1 MKMKAKQILYSLL
14 MAGALLVG
22 VYGCSKGDKEERE
35 PEVEKPTIQNLAVG
49 QGNSKTVIVGDK
61 LFIEADIIARGKINR
76 VLISISSLDAAIP
89 VTIST
94 TLERNLKDKTEAHL
108 KWDTLMDDVPTG
120 RYRLIITVEAKLGE
134 TGQITS
140 ELSVLPK

>member
-1 MKMKAKQILYSLL
+1 MKAKQILYSLL

-49 QGNSKTVIVGDK
+49 QGNSKTVNVGDK

-94 TLERNLKDKTEAHL
+94 TLERDLKDKTEAHL
-108 KWDTLMDDVPTG
+108 KWDTVMDDDGATG
-120 RYRLIITVEAKLGE
+120 KYRLTITVEAKAGE
-134 TGQITS
+134 PGVITS
-140 ELSVLPK
+140 DFTVLPK